1 MQEEKRKPTML
12 NAGQV
17 AERLNM
23 SKGYVY
29 KIIRQMNEEQ
39 EALGRP
45 VVRGRVRIGP
55 LRTQI
60 LRR

>member
-1 MQEEKRKPTML
+1 MPSFLSEIHAFMYRDGTPQEL
-12 NAGQV
+12 
-17 AERLNM
+17 
-23 SKGYVY
+23 
-29 KIIRQMNEEQ
+29 NEEQ